1 MKRLGILALSMLCL
15 MANAAFGQTVDK
27 YPSKPVKIIVPYA
40 PGGATDIVARILAD
54 QLGKSLGQSFFVE
67 NKPGAFGII
76 AVEYMARSPADGYTL
91 LIGNVSTNTISPI
104 IYADKFKIDYAKDVA
119 PITNVVDIPAFLVAS
134 TKNFDVKSVPELI
147 AYAKKNPGQVRYGTV
162 GPGSYPHYDMAYFAK
177 RAGDLDLIALPN
189 KSGASGVINDMLNG
203 STQVAFL
210 NVASTASQI
219 IAGNM
224 RPLAVVNHARLP
236 DYPDVPTMQEIGFAG
251 VGTIAWQALFAPGG
265 TPKPLLQAIFTATV
279 EAMKSQAVSEA
290 FKKQGFIENPNASP
304 DDARKWVAG
313 EMDTWRK
320 ITSEVK
326 IETE

>member
-177 RAGDLDLIALPN
+177 RAGGLDLIALPN

-224 RPLAVVNHARLP
+224 RPLAVVNRARLP
-236 DYPDVPTMQEIGFAG
+236 DYPDVPTMQELGFAG

-265 TPKPLLQAIFTATV
+265 TPKPLLQTIFTATV

>member
-1 MKRLGILALSMLCL
+1 MKRLGIFALSMLCL

-177 RAGDLDLIALPN
+177 RAGGLDLIALPN

-224 RPLAVVNHARLP
+224 RPLAVVNRARLP
-236 DYPDVPTMQEIGFAG
+236 DYPDVPTMQELGFAG

-265 TPKPLLQAIFTATV
+265 TPKPLLQTIFTATV

>member
-1 MKRLGILALSMLCL
+1 
-15 MANAAFGQTVDK
+15 
-27 YPSKPVKIIVPYA
+27 
-40 PGGATDIVARILAD
+40 
-54 QLGKSLGQSFFVE
+54 
-67 NKPGAFGII
+67 
-76 AVEYMARSPADGYTL
+76 
-91 LIGNVSTNTISPI
+91 
-104 IYADKFKIDYAKDVA
+104 
-119 PITNVVDIPAFLVAS
+119 VVDIPAFLVAS